1 MPHVSLPPISNMLT
15 PISQDWFTD
24 LPDEPLQPPS
34 EYSVSPIPFQLPPLD
49 VEPPPIHG
57 IVINY
62 MNDMNSFEDAFGSH
76 GTDPLYDRI
85 DALADLIFEGRDAV
99 QIQDAFE
106 YIRITY
112 IDPIAS
118 ERRRERISQALDTFG
133 ESFHRLYEWYQPL
146 ESMQQQQVTL
156 YYYGDI

>member
-1 MPHVSLPPISNMLT
+1 MLT
-15 PISQDWFTD
+15 PVHQNWLTD

-34 EYSVSPIPFQLPPLD
+34 QYSVSPIPFQLPPLD

-62 MNDMNSFEDAFGSH
+62 MNDMNSFENAFS
-76 GTDPLYDRI
+76 DPCPALYDRL
-85 DALADLIFEGRDAV
+85 DALADLIFAGGDTL
-99 QIQDAFE
+99 QIQEAFA
-106 YIRITY
+106 YIRMTY

-118 ERRRERISQALDTFG
+118 ERRRARISQALDTFC
-133 ESFHRLYEWYQPL
+133 ESFHRLYAWYQPL
-146 ESMQQQQVTL
+146 ESILQQQVTL

>member
-1 MPHVSLPPISNMLT
+1 MLT
-15 PISQDWFTD
+15 PVHQNWLTD

-34 EYSVSPIPFQLPPLD
+34 QYSVSPIPYQLPPLD

-62 MNDMNSFEDAFGSH
+62 MNDMNSFELAFGDH
-76 GTDPLYDRI
+76 GTNTLYDKI
-85 DALADLIFEGRDAV
+85 DALADLIFEGRESL
-99 QIQDAFE
+99 QIQEAFTD
-106 YIRITY
+106 IRMTY
-112 IDPIAS
+112 IDPVAS
-118 ERRRERISQALDTFG
+118 ERRRARISQALDTFY

-146 ESMQQQQVTL
+146 ESILQQQVTL